1 MSPYE
6 VEALP
11 THPLITQQAT
21 FEDYII
27 IHKQYSHK
35 IQVPIP
41 QPSWLHSREITCTQH
56 PTSFC
61 LTQHFTVSE
70 VSSWFVTPLTQKMQK
85 HTIVLQLRGKNQP
98 CNNCTFSQ
106 NNECN
111 HKAISVGDR
120 WLAVW
125 LLFFFSQDWQE
136 KVMTEEGTGLSA
148 VVIQVCCP
156 RQRHRGE
163 IHEQKQPSHWSLT
176 NYSSLAEPQ

>member
-41 QPSWLHSREITCTQH
+41 QPSWLHSREITGTQH

-111 HKAISVGDR
+111 HEAISVGDR

-125 LLFFFSQDWQE
+125 LLFFFFSRLAGKSHDWRRDWS
-136 KVMTEEGTGLSA
+136 VS
-148 VVIQVCCP
+148 
-156 RQRHRGE
+156 RG
-163 IHEQKQPSHWSLT
+163 
-176 NYSSLAEPQ
+176 NSSLLPQAETQGRDTRTKATKSLKLNEL